1 MKEIKKTYI
10 GRYSGGGGD
19 VPGKYAQVY
28 NWQPGPEIEYNMNC
42 FAFRS
47 KEISTLNSKN
57 INILASGCS
66 NSMGW
71 GIFKN
76 NMWSNYLYEDF
87 KLLKNNINI
96 DNISYPGASI
106 HSIIRNIN
114 AFINNYGTPNYI
126 FICFPSIARNLYYY
140 PETDGFVN
148 AFLINKHLMPP
159 VELQKKYSKE
169 YVHENNLLFAT
180 TLLYMLESICVS
192 KGIKLIWTSWNEDDC
207 DIFKELNFNN
217 FIDIKTI
224 NSVIVT
230 NLKNDPYW
238 EIGKDGVHFG
248 AKWHKQV
255 STVFFDRIKDE
266 I

>member
-1 MKEIKKTYI
+1 MKEIEKTYI

-19 VPGKYAQVY
+19 VPGKNGHVY
-28 NWQPGPEIEYNMNC
+28 NWQKGPEIKYNMNSLC
-42 FAFRS
+42 FRS
-47 KEISTLNSKN
+47 KEILTLDSKN
-57 INILASGCS
+57 INILTSGCS

-71 GIFKN
+71 GIFKKN
-76 NMWSNYLYEDF
+76 TWSNYLYEDF

-96 DNISYPGASI
+96 DDISYSGASI

-126 FICFPSIARNLYYY
+126 FICFPPITRNLYYY
-140 PETDGFVN
+140 SKQNGFVN
-148 AFLINKHLMPP
+148 AFLINKHLMQPI
-159 VELQKKYSKE
+159 EIQKKYSKE

-192 KGIKLIWTSWNEDDC
+192 KGIKLVWTSWNEDDC
-207 DIFKELNFNN
+207 NIFKKLNFNN
-217 FIDIKTI
+217 FIDIKEI
-224 NSVIVT
+224 NSIVVN

-238 EIGKDGVHFG
+238 ECAKDGVHFG
-248 AKWHKQV
+248 VKWHKQV
-255 STVFFDRIKDE
+255 STVFFNRIKHE